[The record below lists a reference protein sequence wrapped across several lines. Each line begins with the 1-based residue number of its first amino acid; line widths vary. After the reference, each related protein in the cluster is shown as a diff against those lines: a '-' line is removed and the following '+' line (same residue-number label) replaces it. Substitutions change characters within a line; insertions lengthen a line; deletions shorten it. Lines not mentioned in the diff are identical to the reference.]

1 MMNVIR
7 RWTFLAAALLA
18 VAILAPDGGNAAC
31 RADDAQPLVDLGL
44 APARTR
50 TLGEHPGHKGHL
62 HQSRD
67 ATFLLTDAYYTIRY
81 CACVDKAHD
90 GKVVPLE
97 GYIGMPAP
105 CQCNWY
111 HSGFLAI
118 LVNGRDIGVT
128 PLAGMTIAESGSRAI
143 LDMVWLADA
152 GAVRARFLGL
162 PRRDC
167 LYCEITIDPKEP
179 VKSLAARLACY
190 PSFFTSAYHRDGARR
205 IQTPNTLVRQGQRV
219 NLPAK
224 DHWWAV
230 YYDEIFDTAK
240 GEGEGPCALLV
251 ASDQVSEI
259 GFEPGGYAVGTRIT
273 CAAGTTRLR
282 LALWDFKGKSN
293 SQAIERLRAIGPQIR
308 QELSTLDFT
317 PAAVKGFNLAAIRG
331 ELQRAVES
339 PAMRAALGKKTAE
352 IEDWLRQ
359 YAAGKEPDQRPS
371 GIEAQQRLLQSI
383 DKYQRFSWEVK
394 LAELLSKL

>member
-1 MMNVIR
+1 MMHTMR
-7 RWTFLAAALLA
+7 RWAFLAAALLPALFPSTNAPNA
-18 VAILAPDGGNAAC
+18 VC
-31 RADDAQPLVDLGL
+31 RADDAQALVDLGL
-44 APARTR
+44 APVQTR
-50 TLGEHPGHKGHL
+50 TLGEHPGHKGHV

-67 ATFLLTDAYYTIRY
+67 ATFLLTDTYYTIRY

-90 GKVVPLE
+90 GKAVPLE
-97 GYIGMPAP
+97 GYIGMPEP
-105 CQCNWY
+105 CACNWY

-118 LVNGRDIGVT
+118 LVNGRDIGT
-128 PLAGMTIAESGSRAI
+128 APLAGMTIAESGNRAI

-162 PRRDC
+162 PHRDG
-167 LYCEITIDPKEP
+167 LYCEVTVDPKEE
-179 VKSLAARLACY
+179 VKSLAARLTCY

-205 IQTPNTLVRQGQRV
+205 IQTPNTLVRQGERV

-224 DHWWAV
+224 DHWWSV
-230 YYDEIFDTAK
+230 YYDEIFDVAK
-240 GEGEGPCALLV
+240 GEGDGPCALLV
-251 ASDQVSEI
+251 LPEQVTEI

-273 CAAGTTRLR
+273 CAAGATRVR

-293 SQAIERLRAIGPQIR
+293 AQAVERLRTIAPQIR
-308 QELSTLDFT
+308 RELTALDFT
-317 PAAVKGFNLAAIRG
+317 PAAVKGFDLSAIRD
-331 ELQRAVES
+331 ELQRAVKS
-339 PAMRAALGKKTAE
+339 PAVRTALGKKTAE

-359 YAAGKEPDQRPS
+359 YASGKEPGKRPS
-371 GIEAQQRLLQSI
+371 GIEAEQRLLQSI